1 MPSSDSH
8 SWAEKHTAR
17 LLPLLCR
24 VRVLCQPE
32 IGSRLDSIT
41 TPQQALELLASH
53 GSSELGF
60 LQFFNLHRSQ
70 PDIQQLV
77 RDPRLAGTA
86 AQLLAARRVR
96 LYQVGAQ
103 GVGFKRYSEP
113 CRLAWCR
120 GLSKGFVHAQSWCMD
135 AACQESGEQ

>member
-1 MPSSDSH
+1 MRVLS
-8 SWAEKHTAR
+8 
-17 LLPLLCR
+17 LLCR
-24 VRVLCQPE
+24 VRVLCPPE
-32 IGSRLDSIT
+32 IGSKLDSIT

-77 RDPRLAGTA
+77 RDPMLAGTA

-96 LYQVGAQ
+96 LYQVGACMQ
-103 GVGFKRYSEP
+103 REGP
-113 CRLAWCR
+113 PACRATLQCAGQR
-120 GLSKGFVHAQSWCMD
+120 EA
-135 AACQESGEQ
+135 